1 MKFLLLLSLPFFIY
15 ASSLKSLLNHAL
27 DNNNLVLSRNLNQ
40 QAKQAEVDSKRSA
53 YYPTLDVGA
62 NYQSLNERTPFY
74 PGDIYG
80 AGATL
85 GLDIYDG
92 GRKSSQLEQKKS
104 ELKASSFD
112 TQAIKTSISL
122 QIVQDF
128 YTIKSL
134 EATLAS
140 RMNAKKSLQAQLERM
155 KKFYDAKL
163 ATRDDVDRLQSAFDT
178 NIYQIESIKFD
189 ILATKRSLELK
200 IGKKVLDLDDSKFKR
215 PYDEN
220 YELVD
225 STKSLM
231 AQEEAIIKS
240 SESIESVYYPNIR
253 VEESYSIYRYD
264 RTDAFHPEGAE
275 KQNKILVSLNMRLFD
290 GGTIKQEKQA
300 ILLNS
305 QALNQE
311 VLYKKQEQKIQY
323 DLALSRI
330 QTSKIK
336 IKSAK
341 SALVSAKS
349 SFKTIEEKYNAGI
362 VDNIVYLDALSTQTS
377 AEALYQSSL
386 NDLEIAY
393 AMYYYYAGK
402 NIGDYL

>member
-1 MKFLLLLSLPFFIY
+1 MKFLLLISLPIFIY

-200 IGKKVLDLDDSKFKR
+200 IGKKVLDLDNSKFKR

>member
-1 MKFLLLLSLPFFIY
+1 
-15 ASSLKSLLNHAL
+15 
-27 DNNNLVLSRNLNQ
+27 
-40 QAKQAEVDSKRSA
+40 
-53 YYPTLDVGA
+53 
-62 NYQSLNERTPFY
+62 
-74 PGDIYG
+74 
-80 AGATL
+80 
-85 GLDIYDG
+85 
-92 GRKSSQLEQKKS
+92 
-104 ELKASSFD
+104 
-112 TQAIKTSISL
+112 
-122 QIVQDF
+122 
-128 YTIKSL
+128 
-134 EATLAS
+134 
-140 RMNAKKSLQAQLERM
+140 M

-163 ATRDDVDRLQSAFDT
+163 ATIDDVDRLQSAFDT

-200 IGKKVLDLDDSKFKR
+200 IGKKILNLDDSKFKR
-215 PYDEN
+215 PYDES

-240 SESIESVYYPNIR
+240 SESIENIYYPNIR
-253 VEESYSIYRYD
+253 VEESYTIYKYD

-290 GGTIKQEKQA
+290 GGTIKQDKQA

-305 QALNQE
+305 QALNQK

-377 AEALYQSSL
+377 AEALYKSSL